1 MFEHWPEQG
10 GEQGELP
17 LHRVVVPPMPV
28 LVDIAAAIPTH
39 PHLAEHEAV
48 AGPVRAG
55 GLDMTGRIPGRLHAW
70 ARAAD
75 GTWLGLVEFELTT
88 GNRRSRL
95 PVTQWC
101 PAHALIMRG
110 GCGPPA

>member
-1 MFEHWPEQG
+1 MIEHMFEHWPEE
-10 GEQGELP
+10 GEGA
-17 LHRVVVPPMPV
+17 LHRVVVPPVPV
-28 LVDIAAAIPTH
+28 LVDVSAALPTH
-39 PHLAEHEAV
+39 PRTEAPEDG
-48 AGPVRAG
+48 ARVRAG
-55 GLDMTGRIPGRLHAW
+55 GLEVTGRIPGRLHAW

-110 GCGPPA
+110 GCGPPE

>member
-1 MFEHWPEQG
+1 MIERMFEYWPER
-10 GEQGELP
+10 GEQA
-17 LHRVVVPPMPV
+17 LHRVVLPPMPV

-39 PHLAEHEAV
+39 PQAGREAA
-48 AGPVRAG
+48 AGGVLAG

-70 ARAAD
+70 ARAGD

-88 GNRRSRL
+88 GNGRSRL

-110 GCGPPA
+110 GCGPPG

>member
-1 MFEHWPEQG
+1 MFEHWPEK
-10 GEQGELP
+10 GEQA

-28 LVDIAAAIPTH
+28 LVDIAAAIPTDPRAR
-39 PHLAEHEAV
+39 PHDAEHES
-48 AGPVRAG
+48 AGGVVRAG
-55 GLDMTGRIPGRLHAW
+55 GLDMTGRMPGRLHAW
-70 ARAAD
+70 ARAGD
-75 GTWLGLVEFELTT
+75 GTWLGLVEFELIT

-110 GCGPPA
+110 GCGPPD

>member
-1 MFEHWPEQG
+1 MFEHWPEE
-10 GEQGELP
+10 GERA
-17 LHRVVVPPMPV
+17 LHRVVVPPVPV
-28 LVDIAAAIPTH
+28 QVDVGAALPTH
-39 PHLAEHEAV
+39 PRPAEPE
-48 AGPVRAG
+48 GQVRAG
-55 GLDMTGRIPGRLHAW
+55 GLEVTGRIPGRLHAW

-88 GNRRSRL
+88 GNHRSRL

-110 GCGPPA
+110 G

>member
-1 MFEHWPEQG
+1 MIEHMFEHWPEK
-10 GEQGELP
+10 GEFA

-28 LVDIAAAIPTH
+28 LVDVAAAIPTY
-39 PHLAEHEAV
+39 PRMADHEAV
-48 AGPVRAG
+48 AGQVRAG
-55 GLDMTGRIPGRLHAW
+55 GLEITGRIPGRLHVW

-75 GTWLGLVEFELTT
+75 GTWLGLVEFELRT
-88 GNRRSRL
+88 GNGRSRL

-110 GCGPPA
+110 GCGPPD